1 MRLAVAQRV
10 GFPSVF
16 GFFGGFKAQT
26 MLGVEINPERIAVA
40 QLKKQGSGRYRLAH
54 YHSVEMPEGAM
65 AEGRIL
71 DPNTVGLSLANL
83 LSEHKVPTNL
93 PVATAVPARE
103 AIVRLLRLPADLP
116 ADELRRVVLE
126 QEAELYI
133 PYPRDQADVD
143 YQPLGLDLSQ
153 DGIERIEVLLVAIPK
168 EVVDNYLAV
177 LQAANLKARC
187 VELASFSLIRTIR
200 DQLLQYSPQEAVLL
214 SSIGYDSSEISI
226 LVNGIPQF
234 TRTVNIGTVHM
245 RQVLTQSLSL
255 PFSRTGELLR
265 TLRLPLLNPNEVLL
279 GGGQAVSSNPG
290 VAAVAR
296 VVTDLADELKR
307 SIDFFT
313 STESN
318 FPVVKVFLAGSGA
331 TIGQVDAFLSQSLG
345 MAVELADPFGNILVP
360 DSIEVPLEERP
371 AMGVALGLAMRE
383 AGKG

>member
-1 MRLAVAQRV
+1 
-10 GFPSVF
+10 
-16 GFFGGFKAQT
+16 
-26 MLGVEINPERIAVA
+26 MLGVDINPEHLAVA
-40 QLKKQGSGRYRLAH
+40 QLKKQRNGRYRLIH
-54 YHSVEMPEGAM
+54 YHTVEMPEGAM
-65 AEGRIL
+65 VEGRIL
-71 DPNTVGLSLANL
+71 DPNTIGLALANL
-83 LSEHKVPTNL
+83 LNEYKVPTHL

-103 AIVRLLRLPADLP
+103 AIVRLIRLPADLP

-153 DGIERIEVLLVAIPK
+153 DGIERLEVLLVAIPK

-187 VELASFSLIRTIR
+187 VELTSFSLIRAIR
-200 DQLLQYSPQEAVLL
+200 DQLIQYTPQEAVLL
-214 SSIGYDSSEISI
+214 NSIGYDGSEISI

-245 RQVLTQSLSL
+245 RQVLAQSLNL
-255 PFSRTGELLR
+255 PVSRTGDLLR
-265 TLRLPLLNPNEVLL
+265 TLRLPLINPTDVLAS
-279 GGGQAVSSNPG
+279 GEQPVSSNPG

-296 VVTDLADELKR
+296 VVSDLADELRR
-307 SIDFFT
+307 SIDFFA

-318 FPVVKVFLAGSGA
+318 SSVVKVLLAGPGA
-331 TIGQVDAFLSQSLG
+331 GIGQMEGFLSQSLSV
-345 MAVELADPFGNILVP
+345 AVEVVDPFGSILVP
-360 DSIEVPLEERP
+360 DAVEVPLEERP

-383 AGKG
+383 AGQ

>member
-1 MRLAVAQRV
+1 M
-10 GFPSVF
+10 
-16 GFFGGFKAQT
+16 
-26 MLGVEINPERIAVA
+26 
-40 QLKKQGSGRYRLAH
+40 
-54 YHSVEMPEGAM
+54 
-65 AEGRIL
+65 
-71 DPNTVGLSLANL
+71 
-83 LSEHKVPTNL
+83 
-93 PVATAVPARE
+93 
-103 AIVRLLRLPADLP
+103 
-116 ADELRRVVLE
+116 
-126 QEAELYI
+126 
-133 PYPRDQADVD
+133 
-143 YQPLGLDLSQ
+143 
-153 DGIERIEVLLVAIPK
+153 AIPK

-318 FPVVKVFLAGSGA
+318 F
-331 TIGQVDAFLSQSLG
+331 
-345 MAVELADPFGNILVP
+345 
-360 DSIEVPLEERP
+360 RW
-371 AMGVALGLAMRE
+371 
-383 AGKG
+383 

>member
-1 MRLAVAQRV
+1 MLGVDINPERLAVAQV
-10 GFPSVF
+10 
-16 GFFGGFKAQT
+16 
-26 MLGVEINPERIAVA
+26 
-40 QLKKQGSGRYRLAH
+40 KKQGNGRYRLVH
-54 YHSVEMPEGAM
+54 YHSVEMPEGAVI
-65 AEGRIL
+65 EGRIL
-71 DPNTVGLSLANL
+71 DPSTVGLTLANL
-83 LSEHKVPTNL
+83 LNEYKVPTSL
-93 PVATAVPARE
+93 PVATAVPVRE
-103 AIVRLLRLPADLP
+103 AIVRLIRLPADLP

-200 DQLLQYSPQEAVLL
+200 DQLIQYSPQEAVLL

-234 TRTVNIGTVHM
+234 TRTVNIGTIHM
-245 RQVLTQSLSL
+245 RQVLAQALNL
-255 PFSRTGELLR
+255 PVSRTGDLLR
-265 TLRLPLLNPNEVLL
+265 TLRLPLINPSDVLATGEQPL
-279 GGGQAVSSNPG
+279 PSNPG

-296 VVTDLADELKR
+296 VVSDLADELRR

-318 FPVVKVFLAGSGA
+318 SPVVKVLLAGPGA
-331 TIGQVDAFLSQSLG
+331 AIGQMDGFLSQSLSL
-345 MAVELADPFGNILVP
+345 AVELADPFGSILIP

-383 AGKG
+383 AGK

>member
-1 MRLAVAQRV
+1 MPLAVAQRAE
-10 GFPSVF
+10 FPDVF
-16 GFFGGFKAQT
+16 GFLGGSKTQT
-26 MLGVEINPERIAVA
+26 MLGVDINPERIAVA
-40 QLKKQGSGRYRLAH
+40 QLKKQGNGRYRLAH

-65 AEGRIL
+65 IEGRIL
-71 DPNTVGLSLANL
+71 DPGTVGLTLMNL
-83 LSEHKVPTNL
+83 LNENKVPTNL
-93 PVATAVPARE
+93 PAATAVPVRE
-103 AIVRLLRLPADLP
+103 AIVRLIRLPADLP

-168 EVVDNYLAV
+168 EVVDNYLEV
-177 LQAANLKARC
+177 LQAANLKVRC

-200 DQLLQYSPQEAVLL
+200 DQLIQHSPQEAVLL
-214 SSIGYDSSEISI
+214 SAIGYDSSEISI

-245 RQVLTQSLSL
+245 RQVLAQSLNL
-255 PFSRTGELLR
+255 PFSRTSDLLR
-265 TLRLPLLNPNEVLL
+265 TLRLPLLNPADVLTT
-279 GGGQAVSSNPG
+279 GEQPIPSNPG
-290 VAAVAR
+290 IAAVTR
-296 VVTDLADELKR
+296 VVSDLADELKR

-318 FPVVKVFLAGSGA
+318 SPVVKVLLAGPGA
-331 TIGQVDAFLSQSLG
+331 SIGQMDGFLSQSLSVV
-345 MAVELADPFGNILVP
+345 VELADPFGSILVP

-383 AGKG
+383 AGK